1 MKEQLKDEI
10 NEVLEN
16 IKDIWIL
23 HQIYHFAVNMSKDD
37 LSK

>member
-23 HQIYHFAVNMSKDD
+23 TSNISFCC
-37 LSK
+37 